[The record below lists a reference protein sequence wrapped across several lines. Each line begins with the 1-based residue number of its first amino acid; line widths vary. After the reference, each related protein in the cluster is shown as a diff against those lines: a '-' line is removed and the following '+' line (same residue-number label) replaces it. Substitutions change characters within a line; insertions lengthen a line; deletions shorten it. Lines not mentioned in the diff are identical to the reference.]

1 MSCGSVKHKIKG
13 VFDKGVEFDK
23 NILSYVEKKL
33 NLSEYQS
40 KCLNAAVGFVIGAI
54 LL

>member
-1 MSCGSVKHKIKG
+1 MNKIKG
-13 VFDKGVEFDK
+13 VFDKVVELDK
-23 NILSYVEKKL
+23 KFIAVVEKKL

-40 KCLNAAVGFVIGAI
+40 KCLSFASGFVIGAI

>member
-1 MSCGSVKHKIKG
+1 MNKVKA
-13 VFDKGVEFDK
+13 VFDKVVELDK
-23 NILSYVEKKL
+23 NFIASVEKKL

-40 KCLNAAVGFVIGAI
+40 KCLSFASGFVIGAI